1 MEVLDSESKLV
12 IMIFALVK
20 LGVAADLGVLQ
31 PLGESVDGVNRIP
44 EARLPVLST
53 AIEYGGE
60 RSDFEWI
67 IVRGDVNPLRLIL
80 LHRRRRGGLGVPAQ
94 VGT

>member
-12 IMIFALVK
+12 IMIFALLE
-20 LGVAADLGVLQ
+20 LGVATDLGVLQ

-53 AIEYGGE
+53 AIENGGE
-60 RSDFEWI
+60 R
-67 IVRGDVNPLRLIL
+67 GDVKRIVVDGGIPHRLVL
-80 LHRRRRGGLGVPAQ
+80 LHRRRRGSLGVPTQ